1 MNKRSVEKKQ
11 ISYQSYLLRLWHAQ
25 KPGAPYRAMLECV
38 TEPGKQH
45 YFKDLESLMA
55 YLLTQPGPA
64 PETAETEGVQ
74 DS

>member
-1 MNKRSVEKKQ
+1 MVKNQ
-11 ISYQSYLLRLWHAQ
+11 NSYQSYLLRLWHAQ
-25 KPGAPYRAMLECV
+25 GPGAPYWAMLECV

-64 PETAETEGVQ
+64 SERTEAEGGQ
-74 DS
+74 DH